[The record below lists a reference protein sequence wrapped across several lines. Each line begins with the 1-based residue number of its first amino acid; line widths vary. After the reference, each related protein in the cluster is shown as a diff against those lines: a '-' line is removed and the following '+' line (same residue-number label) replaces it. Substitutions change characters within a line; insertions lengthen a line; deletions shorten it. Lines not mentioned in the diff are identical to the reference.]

1 MQEKISIIIPV
12 YNAEKY
18 IKYCVESIL
27 EQTYQNFEII
37 AVLDGGNDNSEKILE
52 NLKNKSNK
60 IKIIKQKNQGAMS
73 ARKTGIENATGT
85 YIMFVDSDDWIKKDM
100 LENMIKRGNNS
111 DVIKCGVEKEEGTG
125 ILRKLEIVKE
135 DTKIHKKDFNERLYP
150 ILFTTNYLNNIY
162 SQLIK
167 RNIVKT
173 IKYNTNLR
181 VAEDLNFVIELYQS
195 IKTIT
200 ILPDTYY
207 HYKKNE
213 GSTVNTINYENVKKD
228 LDNVIEVFGKI
239 FYLVRDKKITTNEYK
254 KKAYLYVF
262 KELTVYTTKVYYLK
276 GNYDER
282 SIFNKAFESQLYKDI
297 IKEISQEDIKK
308 YSSGVKHIMKLFYKN
323 NVNLMLTYG
332 KWKTLLAYKTNFYI
346 KKIKGDRNERFS

>member
-27 EQTYQNFEII
+27 KQTYQNFEII

-52 NLKNKSNK
+52 SLKNKNNK

-111 DVIKCGVEKEEGTG
+111 DVIKCGIEKEENGVLKK
-125 ILRKLEIVKE
+125 IKIIEKDKKIKKE
-135 DTKIHKKDFNERLYP
+135 KFAKELFP
-150 ILFTTNYLNNIY
+150 ILFSTNFLNNMV

-167 RNIVKT
+167 KDIIEK
-173 IKYNTNLR
+173 IDYNTNLR
-181 VAEDLNFVIELYQS
+181 VAEDLNFIIELYQNIQS
-195 IKTIT
+195 IT

-207 HYKKNE
+207 HYRKNE
-213 GSTVNTINYENVKKD
+213 KSAVHTVTYKNVEND
-228 LDNVIEVFGKI
+228 LQNVIEVFGKI
-239 FYLVRDKKITTNEYK
+239 FYLVRDKKIITNEYK

-262 KELTVYTTKVYYLK
+262 KELTVYTTKVYYVK
-276 GNYDER
+276 GKKDEKN
-282 SIFNKAFESQLYKDI
+282 IFNKAFESQLYKDI
-297 IKEISQEDIKK
+297 IKEISQEDIKE

-332 KWKTLLAYKTNFYI
+332 KWKTLLAYKANFYI